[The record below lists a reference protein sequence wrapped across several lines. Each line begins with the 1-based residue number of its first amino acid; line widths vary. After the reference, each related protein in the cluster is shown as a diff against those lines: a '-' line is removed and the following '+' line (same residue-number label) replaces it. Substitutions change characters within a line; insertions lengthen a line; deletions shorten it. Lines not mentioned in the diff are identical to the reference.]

1 MMLRM
6 PSHLTASSQAS
17 SMTTVT
23 RTGHTTVA
31 VCFPSL
37 SGMARLD
44 GLAKMANEAVERF
57 VLGHRDVSGPRKID
71 GELVDDGR
79 RPAAHHQDAVGQE
92 RRFADAVGDENHR
105 LAIGLPNAQKLDPHL
120 VARDRVQRAER
131 LG

>member
-23 RTGHTTVA
+23 SIGHTTVA

-37 SGMARLD
+37 SGMARPA

-57 VLGHRDVSGPRKID
+57 ALRHRDVSGPRKVD
-71 GELVDDGR
+71 WELVDDGR
-79 RPAAHHQDAVGQE
+79 RPAAPHQNAVGQE
-92 RRFADAVGDENHR
+92 RRFADAVGDEKHR
-105 LAIGLPNAQKLDPHL
+105 LAI
-120 VARDRVQRAER
+120 
-131 LG
+131 